1 MSNSRNETLKKEL
14 NDSIGQVTW
23 GDLRKHLVRDVI
35 IIVDSSLGLLEAA
48 LKIAENDQG
57 QVETWIQDGILTK
70 PNAQQLEH
78 WEKNLSLPFLSVVVQ
93 PFILIQVLN

>member
-1 MSNSRNETLKKEL
+1 MSDSRKENLKKEL

-23 GDLRKHLVRDVI
+23 NDLRKHLVRDVL
-35 IIVDSSLGLLEAA
+35 IIVDSSLGLLDAA
-48 LKIAENDQG
+48 LKVAENDQT
-57 QVETWIQDGILTK
+57 QVATWIQDGMLTK